1 MNLFSIDELK
11 QLAEL
16 SQSPCVSLYMPTY
29 QAGAEIQQN
38 PIRFKNLIKQ
48 AEALLQ
54 HDYGLNETEAL
65 EFLQPAIELDQ
76 AEFWEHQ
83 NAGLAIF
90 VAPELLRYYMVPLE
104 FEELVLVGDRF
115 HFKPLLPLLSS
126 DGQFYLL
133 ALSQKQVRLF
143 AGTRYHIHEIE
154 LEDVVTNMDEALQY
168 DETAKAGQFR
178 ISTGRGGTA
187 NPMPQ
192 AGSFHGQGSPDRDHF
207 KTNILQF
214 FHQLDQDLQK
224 YLHNQ
229 RAPLLLAGVEY
240 LLPVYQEA
248 NSYPHLLNKI
258 IPVENIGV
266 LKPDDLHSQAW
277 SEVESLYTQAQQEA
291 IEHYQ
296 ELAGTGKT
304 STDLKEAIAAAYYG
318 RVDSLFVATGIQQWG
333 KFDPTTDQLQTHTE
347 IEPHD
352 EDLLDTAAVQT
363 LLNGGTVYAVE
374 PDQVP
379 ESAPLAA
386 VFRY

>member
-1 MNLFSIDELK
+1 MKLFSIDELK
-11 QLAEL
+11 QLVDV
-16 SQSPCVSLYMPTY
+16 SQPPCVSLYMPTY

-54 HDYGLNETEAL
+54 HDYGLSETEAL
-65 EFLQPAIELDQ
+65 DFLQPAIELDR
-76 AEFWEHQ
+76 AEFWEYQ

-90 VAPELLRYYMVPLE
+90 IGSDLLQYYRVPLE
-104 FEELVLVGDRF
+104 FEELVVVSDRF

-143 AGTRYHIHEIE
+143 VGTRYHIREIE
-154 LEDVVTNMDEALQY
+154 LEDVVTSMEEALQY
-168 DETAKAGQFR
+168 DETAKEGQFR
-178 ISTGRGGTA
+178 ISTGKGGTN

-192 AGSFHGQGSPDRDHF
+192 AGSSHGQGSPDRDNI
-207 KTNILQF
+207 KIDILQF

-224 YLHNQ
+224 YLHNK

-240 LLPVYQEA
+240 LLPIYQEA
-248 NSYPHLLNKI
+248 NSYPHLVDKI

-266 LKPDDLHSQAW
+266 LKPDDLHRQAW
-277 SEVESLYTQAQQEA
+277 AEVEPHYTQAQQEA
-291 IEHYQ
+291 IEHFQ
-296 ELAGTGKT
+296 ELAATGKT

-318 RVDSLFVATGIQQWG
+318 RVDSLFVAVGVQQWG
-333 KFDPTTDQLQTHTE
+333 KFDPTTDQLQTHSDV
-347 IEPHD
+347 EPHD
-352 EDLLDTAAVQT
+352 QDLLDAAAVQT

-374 PDQVP
+374 PDEVP
-379 ESAPLAA
+379 ASAPLAA
-386 VFRY
+386 IFRY